1 MTDAFPLIER
11 LTSELDYLVLTPE
24 NHQAVVESN
33 PNLVLFFHGNPKLYP
48 ESLDVAVIL
57 PELVKQFEGQF
68 VPAVVSEEHDSFF
81 KQRYSFTAWPSLV
94 FVKNGLMIGAISKVQ
109 DWAVYIEQIQALLA
123 ANSHVENVIPTM
135 SVNQEK

>member
-1 MTDAFPLIER
+1 MTNSFPLIER
-11 LTSELDYLVLTPE
+11 LTSELGYLSVTPD
-24 NHQAVVESN
+24 NHQSIVQNN

-57 PELVKQFEGQF
+57 PELVKQFDGQF
-68 VPAVVSEEHDSFF
+68 VPAVVAEEHDSFF

-109 DWAVYIEQIQALLA
+109 DWVVYIEQIQTLLSS
-123 ANSHVENVIPTM
+123 NSHVDNVIPTM
-135 SVNQEK
+135 SVSQEK